1 MPIKTLTLRR
11 RLGVV
16 LLWLLIPITLFL
28 MLVTADIGDQIEHYK
43 RMVEAAPVSMIECN
57 EEGVIEVAN
66 YETTRM
72 FGWAQSELLGRPLS
86 NILPEDLRV
95 KHIQGQ
101 HRLVASLKG
110 GHADW
115 LVTRVIADTNARV
128 ITRDGHEV
136 FVVIRLR
143 VYNQNGKVRQIAVI
157 TLPPTDA
164 TIIEKVPT
172 S

>member
-28 MLVTADIGDQIEHYK
+28 MLVTVDIGDQIEHYK

-66 YETTRM
+66 HETTRM

-86 NILPEDLRV
+86 DILPEDLRV
-95 KHIQGQ
+95 RHIQGQ
-101 HRLVASLKG
+101 HRLVSSLKG
-110 GHADW
+110 GNANW
-115 LVTRVIADTNARV
+115 LVTRVIADENARV
-128 ITRDGHEV
+128 ISRDGREV
-136 FVVIRLR
+136 YVVIRLR

-157 TLPPTDA
+157 TLPPKPQ
-164 TIIEKVPT
+164 TIIEKVK